1 VIRRRTF
8 LLGVAAVGLG
18 ACGGDDT
25 KGDDGPPKIS
35 YGSETC
41 DRCNMVIGEE
51 RHAAALKGADGNWL
65 AFDDTGEM
73 VLTAQDSTGSDYK
86 AWVHDF
92 ETTAWHD
99 AATAFYVWLPNRST
113 PMATGIVAYGD
124 QARAEAKA
132 QEIGGWSKSWAAMLA
147 DWTMN

>member
-1 VIRRRTF
+1 VIKRRTF
-8 LLGVAAVGLG
+8 LLGVAALGLG
-18 ACGGDDT
+18 ACGGDDKT
-25 KGDDGPPKIS
+25 GDGPPRIS

-51 RHAAALKGADGNWL
+51 RHAAALKVADGEWL

-73 VLTAQDSTGSDYK
+73 VVTAQDSAGGDIN

-92 ETTAWHD
+92 ETSAWHD

-132 QEIGGWSKSWAAMLA
+132 QEIGSWSKSWTAMLA

>member
-8 LLGVAAVGLG
+8 LLGVAAIGLG

-73 VLTAQDSTGSDYK
+73 VLTAQDSTGSDYE
-86 AWVHDF
+86 AGVHDS
-92 ETTAWHD
+92 ETMAWHD

>member
-1 VIRRRTF
+1 
-8 LLGVAAVGLG
+8 
-18 ACGGDDT
+18 
-25 KGDDGPPKIS
+25 
-35 YGSETC
+35 
-41 DRCNMVIGEE
+41 MVIGEE
-51 RHAAALKGADGNWL
+51 RHAAALKVADGEWL

-73 VLTAQDSTGSDYK
+73 VVTAQDSAGGDIN

-92 ETTAWHD
+92 ETSAWHD

-132 QEIGGWSKSWAAMLA
+132 QEIGSWSKSWTAMLA